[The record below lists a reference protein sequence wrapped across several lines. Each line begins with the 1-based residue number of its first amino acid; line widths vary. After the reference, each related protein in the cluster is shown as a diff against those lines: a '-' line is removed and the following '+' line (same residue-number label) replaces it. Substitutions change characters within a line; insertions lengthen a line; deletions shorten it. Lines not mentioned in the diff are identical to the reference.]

1 MRSTH
6 DTSKASRGVIAYRF
20 IDVSKE
26 ILFNMALDIDFF
38 RKVMGQ
44 FVTGVTIATTRSQA
58 GIAGLTVNSF
68 ASVSL
73 HPLLVLICVDI
84 RSQALPFF
92 REGGVFA
99 VNILSQE
106 QEALSN
112 GFASQSE
119 ERYIHFCHAS
129 YHVAA
134 TGSPI
139 LDGNIGFIDARIVA
153 EYPGGDHVIFLGQ
166 VEAMGYE
173 GHTLFV
179 QGANSEQC
187 TLPESTGE
195 ASHAGN
201 NGHSEAGRPQ
211 LSPLLYYQGKY
222 HHLSR
227 YYEHEHPELSPTQ
240 NQHGRSN

>member
-1 MRSTH
+1 
-6 DTSKASRGVIAYRF
+6 
-20 IDVSKE
+20 
-26 ILFNMALDIDFF
+26 MALDTDFF

-68 ASVSL
+68 TSVSL
-73 HPLLVLICVDI
+73 HPLLVLICVDA
-84 RSQALPFF
+84 RSQVLPFL

-106 QEALSN
+106 QETLSN

-119 ERYIHFCHAS
+119 ERYVHFCHAS

-139 LDGNIGFIDARIVA
+139 LDGNIGFIDARVVA
-153 EYPGGDHVIFLGQ
+153 EYPGGDHVILLGQ

-173 GHTLFV
+173 GHTLLL
-179 QGANSEQC
+179 QGTNSERW
-187 TLPESTGE
+187 TLLESTAE
-195 ASHAGN
+195 ANHTGS
-201 NGHSEAGRPQ
+201 NGHSENARPQ
-211 LSPLLYYQGKY
+211 SSPLLYYQGRY

-227 YYEHEHPELSPTQ
+227 HYEHEHPELSPTPG
-240 NQHGRSN
+240 QHGKGI